1 MNDVTSFLAFTAAI
15 FAAITVLLVLMS
27 HLEARLLDRDA
38 EDGPPREPR
47 RCRRPTGKLGPV
59 YARPTGGGDQGVE

>member
-1 MNDVTSFLAFTAAI
+1 MNDVTSFLAVTAAI

-27 HLEARLLDRDA
+27 HLESRQVDQDA

-47 RCRRPTGKLGPV
+47 HCRRPTGKLGPV
-59 YARPTGGGDQGVE
+59 TRGQREAATRGVE